1 MKLKKF
7 SRIEKRWKNPILI
20 ILIGNGLLLGMLAT
34 GVISLRDETVTNIPR
49 SSYAEMARE
58 ETLSLKLEN
67 GEEIPMIIQV
77 DERIYSEE
85 EIEAFFQ
92 EAREKLPKAILGENL
107 SLDAVWTD
115 LNFITQLE
123 NNPVSI
129 EWQTSDGE
137 FLTAMGERTEKELD
151 GEEKKSLTITACLSC
166 QEQEDIL
173 EIPIS
178 LVEKSKN
185 AEEAFLEKV
194 QKEVTKRQEE
204 SRTEET
210 FMLPEEVD
218 GSSLIWLKKNQVSIG
233 GIVFLIFI
241 LGGVVYWK
249 EEKNRERQEEKRKQ
263 QMMLDYPEVVS
274 KLTLLLG
281 AGMSLQR
288 AWERMV
294 KEYLAK
300 KKEQRYVY
308 EEMARTSRETANG
321 IPWNIALDH
330 FGKRSKLSAYMKFAT
345 LLAQNAKRGN
355 RGLAESLQKEAEEAF
370 EERKAMAR
378 KLGEEASTKMLAPM
392 FLMLAMVLVVIMV
405 PAFLS
410 FSF

>member
-7 SRIEKRWKNPILI
+7 SRIEKRWKNPILTV
-20 ILIGNGLLLGMLAT
+20 LIGNGLLLGMLAT

-49 SSYAEMARE
+49 SSYAEMTRE

-185 AEEAFLEKV
+185 AEEVFLEKV

-378 KLGEEASTKMLAPM
+378 KLGEEASTKMLVPM

>member
-7 SRIEKRWKNPILI
+7 SRIEKRWKNPTLTV
-20 ILIGNGLLLGMLAT
+20 LIGNGLLLGMLAT
-34 GVISLRDETVTNIPR
+34 DVISLRDETVTNIPR
-49 SSYAEMARE
+49 SSYTEMARE
-58 ETLSLKLEN
+58 EALSLKLEN

-77 DERIYSEE
+77 DERIYSDE

-151 GEEKKSLTITACLSC
+151 GEGKKSLTITACLSC

-233 GIVFLIFI
+233 GIVFLIFV

>member
-1 MKLKKF
+1 MKLKKIF
-7 SRIEKRWKNPILI
+7 QIEKRWKNSILT

-77 DERIYSEE
+77 DERIYSDE

-92 EAREKLPKAILGENL
+92 EAREKLPKVILGENL

-173 EIPIS
+173 EMPIS

-218 GSSLIWLKKNQVSIG
+218 GSSLIWLKKNQMSIG
-233 GIVFLIFI
+233 GIVFLIFV

>member
-1 MKLKKF
+1 MKLKKI
-7 SRIEKRWKNPILI
+7 SQIEKRWKNPILT

-77 DERIYSEE
+77 DERIYSDE

-173 EIPIS
+173 EMPIS

-194 QKEVTKRQEE
+194 QKEVAKRQEE

-218 GSSLIWLKKNQVSIG
+218 GSSLIWLKKNQMSIG
-233 GIVFLIFI
+233 GIVFLIFV

>member
-7 SRIEKRWKNPILI
+7 SRIEKRWKNPILT

-34 GVISLRDETVTNIPR
+34 GVISLRNETVTNIPR

-115 LNFITQLE
+115 LNFITELE

-178 LVEKSKN
+178 LVEKNKN
-185 AEEAFLEKV
+185 AEEVFLEKV

>member
-7 SRIEKRWKNPILI
+7 SRIEKRWKNPTLI
-20 ILIGNGLLLGMLAT
+20 ILIGNGLLLGVLAT

-185 AEEAFLEKV
+185 AEEVFLEKV

-204 SRTEET
+204 SRTEER

>member
-1 MKLKKF
+1 MKLKNF
-7 SRIEKRWKNPILI
+7 FRIEKRWKKPILI
-20 ILIGNGLLLGMLAT
+20 VLTGNGLLLGMLAA
-34 GVISLRDETVTNIPR
+34 GVISTRDETVTSIPR
-49 SSYAEMARE
+49 NSYEEMMKE
-58 ETLSLKLEN
+58 EALSLRLEN
-67 GEEIPMIIQV
+67 GKEIPITIRV
-77 DERIYSEE
+77 DERMYSEE
-85 EIEAFFQ
+85 EIEGFFQ
-92 EAREKLPKAILGENL
+92 EAREKIPKAILGENT

-123 NNPVSI
+123 NNPVTI
-129 EWQTSDGE
+129 EWLTSDGA
-137 FLTAMGERTEKELD
+137 FLTAMGERTEKDLGSE
-151 GEEKKSLTITACLSC
+151 GKKNLIVTACLSC
-166 QEQEDIL
+166 QDQEDVL

-178 LVEKSKN
+178 LTEKNKN
-185 AEEAFLEKV
+185 SEEAFLEKV
-194 QKEVTKRQEE
+194 QKEVAKRQEE
-204 SRTEET
+204 SRTEAE
-210 FMLPEEVD
+210 FSLPEEID
-218 GSSLIWLKKNQVSIG
+218 GSSLTWIRKNQMSIG
-233 GIVFLIFI
+233 GMVFLIFL
-241 LGGVVYWK
+241 LGGLAYWK
-249 EEKNRERQEEKRKQ
+249 EEKNLEKREEKRKQ
-263 QMMLDYPEVVS
+263 QMLLDYPEVVS

-294 KEYLAK
+294 KEYLDK
-300 KKEQRYVY
+300 KKEHRYVY

-330 FGKRSKLSAYMKFAT
+330 FGKRSKLSVYMKFAT

-378 KLGEEASTKMLAPM
+378 RLGEEASTKMLAPM